1 MLRKGKRLSPGFGAG
16 KGRQAGFRPPPG
28 RNFRPGAAAFVAAL
42 PALLLA
48 HGAAL
53 AGDPFQHV
61 GQLTT
66 QPIGHYEYCRH
77 HRQDCSIQS
86 WSSKPVKLTRER
98 WQQMLS
104 ANIASNQAMEPRS
117 DQEIYGIEEYWHL
130 PDQSTFYGDCE
141 DYVLMKRKTL
151 MDQGWPASA
160 LLATVVLQPNGEG
173 HAVLTVRTDRGDFVL
188 DNLADE
194 VRRWDKTGYKFLK
207 RVAAR
212 HSGRWEDI
220 LDSRSIV
227 ASIQRSE

>member
-1 MLRKGKRLSPGFGAG
+1 MLRRKKRISPGSGHGVIGRFNRRVRLNKFTGLQALAFFGAVS
-16 KGRQAGFRPPPG
+16 ALMPLE
-28 RNFRPGAAAFVAAL
+28 AAQ
-42 PALLLA
+42 
-48 HGAAL
+48 

-66 QPIGHYEYCRH
+66 QPIGHYEYCRQ
-77 HRQDCSIQS
+77 HRKDCSIQS
-86 WSSKPVKLTRER
+86 WSLKPVKLNAER
-98 WQQMLS
+98 WQQMIS
-104 ANIASNQAMEPRS
+104 ANIASNQAIEPRS
-117 DQEIYGIEEYWHL
+117 DQEIYGMEEYWHL
-130 PDQSTFYGDCE
+130 PDQATSYGDCE
-141 DYVLMKRKTL
+141 DYVLMKRKAL

-160 LLATVVLQPNGEG
+160 LLATVVLQPDGEG

-188 DNLADE
+188 DNLIDE

-220 LDSRSIV
+220 LDSRSVV